1 MVFSSLVFL
10 LLFFPLVLACNFAA
24 RTITAKNVCL
34 CLFSLLFYAWGEP
47 VYLFLMLLM
56 VLSNYVFARCME
68 RKEKKQRRL
77 FLLPAVL
84 IDIGAIAFFKYG
96 DFALF
101 NLEALL
107 RIDMPRIGL
116 PLPIGVSFFTFQI
129 MSYTL
134 DVYRGEVP
142 AQKSLLKLT
151 TYVALFP
158 QLVAGPIVRYQTI
171 ADELDSRKE
180 SLDEFISGLER
191 FIFGLGKKVIF
202 ANSMAILADTVYA
215 ANQGTLP
222 TGLLWLGAVAYALQI
237 YFDFS
242 GYSDMAIGMGRMF
255 GFHFLENFDYP
266 YCSRSI
272 TEFWR
277 RWHISLG
284 TWFRDYVYIPLGGNR
299 VKFPRRVLNML
310 IVWALTGLWH
320 GANWNFVFWGLYYF
334 LLLMVEKLLGK
345 KLLEKIPA
353 LLRHAG
359 TLFLV
364 LLGWVLFRIEDMT
377 QLKEVVTGM
386 FTYTAGMPAY
396 LAGHHDALYP
406 LFLLIPACIGCLPF
420 GKWLHRK
427 LGDSSLAACLRSITA
442 VLLFALCIFILLG
455 STYNPFIYFRF

>member
-1 MVFSSLVFL
+1 M
-10 LLFFPLVLACNFAA
+10 
-24 RTITAKNVCL
+24 
-34 CLFSLLFYAWGEP
+34 
-47 VYLFLMLLM
+47 
-56 VLSNYVFARCME
+56 
-68 RKEKKQRRL
+68 
-77 FLLPAVL
+77 
-84 IDIGAIAFFKYG
+84 
-96 DFALF
+96 
-101 NLEALL
+101 
-107 RIDMPRIGL
+107 
-116 PLPIGVSFFTFQI
+116 
-129 MSYTL
+129 
-134 DVYRGEVP
+134 
-142 AQKSLLKLT
+142 
-151 TYVALFP
+151 
-158 QLVAGPIVRYQTI
+158 
-171 ADELDSRKE
+171 
-180 SLDEFISGLER
+180 
-191 FIFGLGKKVIF
+191 
-202 ANSMAILADTVYA
+202 
-215 ANQGTLP
+215 
-222 TGLLWLGAVAYALQI
+222 
-237 YFDFS
+237 
-242 GYSDMAIGMGRMF
+242 
-255 GFHFLENFDYP
+255 
-266 YCSRSI
+266 
-272 TEFWR
+272 
-277 RWHISLG
+277 
-284 TWFRDYVYIPLGGNR
+284 
-299 VKFPRRVLNML
+299 VLNML

>member
-10 LLFFPLVLACNFAA
+10 LLFFPLVLLCNFAVRSIA
-24 RTITAKNVCL
+24 AKNAVL
-34 CLFSLLFYAWGEP
+34 CLFSLVFYAWGEP

-56 VLSNYVFARCME
+56 VLSNYVFARLME
-68 RKEKKQRRL
+68 GKTKAQKRL
-77 FLLPAVL
+77 LLLPAVL

-96 DFALF
+96 DFALI

-107 RIDMPRIGL
+107 HIDLPRIGL

-142 AQKSLLKLT
+142 PQKSLLKLT

-171 ADELDSRKE
+171 AEELDDRKE
-180 SLDEFISGLER
+180 SLQDFTRGLER

-202 ANSMAILADTVYA
+202 ANSMAMLADTVYA
-215 ANQGTLP
+215 AGQGNLP
-222 TGLLWLGAVAYALQI
+222 TGMLWLGAVAYALQI

-242 GYSDMAIGMGRMF
+242 GYSDMAIGMGWMV
-255 GFHFLENFDYP
+255 GFHFLENFDHP

-299 VKFPRRVLNML
+299 VSFPRMVLNML
-310 IVWALTGLWH
+310 VVWALTGLWH
-320 GANWNFVFWGLYYF
+320 GANWNYVLWGLYYF
-334 LLLMVEKLLGK
+334 LLLMVEKLLGRK
-345 KLLEKIPA
+345 ALDRIPA
-353 LLRHAG
+353 LLRHMG

-364 LLGWVLFRIEDMT
+364 LLGWVLFRVEDIA
-377 QLKEVVTGM
+377 QLALTLRGM
-386 FTYTAGMPAY
+386 FTYTAGMPQY
-396 LAGHHDALYP
+396 LAGHHDTLYP
-406 LFLLIPACIGCLPF
+406 LFLLLPACLGCLPA
-420 GKWLHRK
+420 GKWLGKK
-427 LGDSSLAACLRSITA
+427 LKDCALTDCLRAVSA
-442 VLLFALCIFILLG
+442 VLLFALCVIILLG